1 MRGSLAIRHP
11 KCLTS
16 RYVYVSWSRPA
27 GDQVA
32 SGGHLPDPRSGCRL
46 EEADRGF
53 PGAAGGVTEPDRLPL
68 GPTRPSTP
76 PGPSPGGSLLQRPT
90 PRPSQTART
99 QTRPGTVLVPRSSR
113 PRLGHRASRGGW
125 SDGAGLSL
133 VRSAVGG
140 GRCRVG
146 LDHRDPTPPATD
158 RAVLSGPCVSVPVVR
173 PAGARL
179 PSRLGPRSVWGHR
192 PSGGSAGDGDRSRVA
207 LWGGDSSPQGADGA
221 PDPDRDRTD
230 RVGHRPGRPTAC
242 RPRSGAGVIGTCGS
256 RSRPLRWS
264 TPTTPG

>member
-1 MRGSLAIRHP
+1 MRGSLAIRQP

-16 RYVYVSWSRPA
+16 RYVYVSWFRPA

-53 PGAAGGVTEPDRLPL
+53 PGAAGGVTEPDRLPQ
-68 GPTRPSTP
+68 GPTRPSPP

-125 SDGAGLSL
+125 SDGAVCPWCGQPLEEAGVESASTTEIPPHPQPT
-133 VRSAVGG
+133 VRFYRVHVY
-140 GRCRVG
+140 RCRSCGKRV
-146 LDHRDPTPPATD
+146 
-158 RAVLSGPCVSVPVVR
+158 RASHPDL
-173 PAGARL
+173 
-179 PSRLGPRSVWGHR
+179 
-192 PSGGSAGDGDRSRVA
+192 
-207 LWGGDSSPQGADGA
+207 A
-221 PDPDRDRTD
+221 PDQYGP
-230 RVGHRPGRPTAC
+230 PP
-242 RPRSGAGVIGTCGS
+242 IGWVRG
-256 RSRPLRWS
+256 
-264 TPTTPG
+264 

>member
-1 MRGSLAIRHP
+1 MSTFPGLALLVIKSLLGVISQI
-11 KCLTS
+11 L
-16 RYVYVSWSRPA
+16 
-27 GDQVA
+27 DQVA
-32 SGGHLPDPRSGCRL
+32 ALKKQIAAFQERLAELRNQIASLRAGLHPDP
-46 EEADRGF
+46 
-53 PGAAGGVTEPDRLPL
+53 
-68 GPTRPSTP
+68 P

-146 LDHRDPTPPATD
+146 LNHRDPTPPATD

-173 PAGARL
+173 PAGAHL
-179 PSRLGPRSVWGHR
+179 HPDL
-192 PSGGSAGDGDRSRVA
+192 
-207 LWGGDSSPQGADGA
+207 A
-221 PDPDRDRTD
+221 PDQY
-230 RVGHRPGRPTAC
+230 
-242 RPRSGAGVIGTCGS
+242 GATPIGWVRG
-256 RSRPLRWS
+256 
-264 TPTTPG
+264 